1 MKNILQEIVDY
12 KKKEITDS
20 KKSLPEIEII
30 NYLKENGQTK
40 NFFKS
45 LIDKN
50 KKDLPG
56 IIAEI
61 KKSSPSK
68 GELRKDFNPSNVA
81 KEYEKGGAACLSILT
96 DFPSFQGKLSH
107 IKTVKEV
114 SSLPIIRKDFIIDP
128 YQIYESKFYEADCI
142 LIIMKIV
149 GKTQAKELKTLAEEL
164 DLDVLI
170 EVQSEEEVEKALY
183 LDPKMIGINN
193 RNLENFST
201 DIENSIKITRL
212 IPKGIL
218 VISESGISNTKHI
231 NLLMDSG
238 INNFLIGESLM
249 KSDNISNK
257 LESLIKGSVR

>member
-30 NYLKENGQTK
+30 NFLKENGQTK

-50 KKDLPG
+50 NKDLPG

-61 KKSSPSK
+61 KKASPSK
-68 GELRKDFNPSNVA
+68 GELRKNFNPANIA
-81 KEYEKGGAACLSILT
+81 EEYEKGGAACLSILT

-107 IKTVKEV
+107 IKTVKDV
-114 SSLPIIRKDFIIDP
+114 SFLPIIRKDFIIDP
-128 YQIYESKFYEADCI
+128 YQIYESKFYGADCI

-149 GKTQAKELKTLAEEL
+149 DKIQAKELKMLAEEL

-170 EVQSEEEVEKALY
+170 EIQSEEEVEKALY

-193 RNLENFST
+193 RNLKNFST
-201 DIENSIKITRL
+201 DIENSIKITKL

-218 VISESGISNTKHI
+218 VISESGISNSKHI

-238 INNFLIGESLM
+238 IKNFLIGESLM
-249 KSDNISNK
+249 RSDNISNK
-257 LESLIKGSVR
+257 LESLIKGSTR